1 MHPVLA
7 CKVEFA
13 AVVRNSLLGAAD
25 NSFEVDN
32 RDFDYE
38 RNPIAVTHLLAQ

>member
-13 AVVRNSLLGAAD
+13 AVARNSLLGTVD